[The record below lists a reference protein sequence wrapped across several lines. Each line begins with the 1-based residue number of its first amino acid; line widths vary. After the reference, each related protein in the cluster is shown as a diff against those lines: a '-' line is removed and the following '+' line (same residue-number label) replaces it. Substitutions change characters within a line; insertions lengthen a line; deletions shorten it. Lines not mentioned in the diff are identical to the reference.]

1 MTQIQIKTIDPQ
13 VLAMKVK
20 EEELGLDDIG
30 LFLNSIK
37 LPIKLVEKILQG
49 IVMIAFFKMDLVVK
63 FIYLYKGYW
72 KKIDEIGF
80 F

>member
-1 MTQIQIKTIDPQ
+1 
-13 VLAMKVK
+13 
-20 EEELGLDDIG
+20 
-30 LFLNSIK
+30 
-37 LPIKLVEKILQG
+37 
-49 IVMIAFFKMDLVVK
+49 MIAFFKMDLVVK